1 MWTTVALLV
10 FVAVSGV
17 TAATTGVTFTNNAYL
32 DEAMNVFLQ
41 WRRDETTVTMQLE
54 VQTRGMVAIGFSP
67 NGNMP
72 GSDIFAGYVGDDGQP
87 YFHDFYAE
95 AQEHPVYDGDSNQNY
110 YDVLATENDTHT
122 IVCFTRRI
130 VLCDSNDKTVNN
142 GTNRVIWAWHA
153 DDPTDERS
161 LLYHGATNRGSRSL
175 QILYPRTEQALPDD
189 VQTLELLNVNYSV
202 PGNRHTTYLCRGIK
216 IPDLGGKKHLIRW
229 EPVIQ
234 PGNEGAVHH
243 FVLYTCGQEPADL
256 DAHDGQEGICY
267 SNMPDEWYHCTITL
281 LAWAIGGTGFNLPQ
295 NAGISIG
302 DTNDPKFLMLETHY
316 DNPDMRDDIVDS
328 SGLRLYLT
336 STLRTNEVGVLQVA
350 VEVRQSQK
358 IPPGSASHTTVAH
371 CYSECLQQGMEDV
384 SASALN
390 VFAAFPH
397 AHLAG
402 RTVNIRH
409 VRGANELQEIFKD
422 EFYDFNYQETVPL
435 EETRQVLPGD
445 SILMECT
452 YDTTDRSDVTYGGL
466 ATANEMCIA
475 WLLYYPKMALTRC
488 ESWPMSDWYLT
499 SLSATSTEY
508 SADKQDFIATAP
520 ANLVNL
526 TADEILSSGVTW
538 TDELRAAFQRGETQA
553 ARFEL
558 CADNSNNIVHGD
570 GTRPAPPVIEF
581 PWVSA
586 DECSGSDAAAAN
598 IAANLLMLVMAYIIM
613 KVM

>member
-1 MWTTVALLV
+1 MIHSPRV
-10 FVAVSGV
+10 
-17 TAATTGVTFTNNAYL
+17 
-32 DEAMNVFLQ
+32 Q

-175 QILYPRTEQALPDD
+175 QILYPRTEQALSDD
-189 VQTLELLNVNYSV
+189 VQTLELLNKDTPF

-336 STLRTNEVGVLQVA
+336 PTLRTNEVGVLQVA

-371 CYSECLQQGMEDV
+371 CYSECLQQDV

-452 YDTTDRSDVTYGGL
+452 YDTTDRSDGGL

-488 ESWPMSDWYLT
+488 ESWP
-499 SLSATSTEY
+499 
-508 SADKQDFIATAP
+508 
-520 ANLVNL
+520 
-526 TADEILSSGVTW
+526 
-538 TDELRAAFQRGETQA
+538 
-553 ARFEL
+553 
-558 CADNSNNIVHGD
+558 
-570 GTRPAPPVIEF
+570 
-581 PWVSA
+581 
-586 DECSGSDAAAAN
+586 
-598 IAANLLMLVMAYIIM
+598 
-613 KVM
+613 